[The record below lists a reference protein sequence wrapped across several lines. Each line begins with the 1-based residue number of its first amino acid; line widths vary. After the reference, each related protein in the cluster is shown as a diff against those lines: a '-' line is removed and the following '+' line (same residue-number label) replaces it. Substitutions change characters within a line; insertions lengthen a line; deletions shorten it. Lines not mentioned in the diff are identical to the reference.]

1 VTQDNAEA
9 VAWYRK
15 AAAQGTAGAQS
26 NLGAM
31 YANGQGVIQDDI
43 QAHMW
48 FNLAAAGGN
57 EKARKNRAIV
67 AKRMTRAQIA
77 EAQRLARQWRPN

>member
-1 VTQDNAEA
+1 
-9 VAWYRK
+9 
-15 AAAQGTAGAQS
+15 
-26 NLGAM
+26 M

-67 AKRMTRAQIA
+67 AKRMTRTQIA
-77 EAQRLARQWRPN
+77 EAKRLARQWRPN